1 MNNPPLHIIELQA
14 ENVKRLKAVR
24 IRPTGAVVPITGANG
39 SGKSTV
45 LDAIQFALGGKSALS
60 QVPIR
65 RGEDRATIQLALGEL
80 TVTRTITEKGST
92 LKVTTASGAV
102 HTSPQKV
109 LDALVGSFVDPMA
122 FERLEPKAR
131 LEALRAIAPLPADVD
146 ALANAIR
153 LDFEMRTEVNR
164 DLKLTTARLQTL
176 PVPDPAVLAAPRV
189 NLDAIGA
196 QLSAATET
204 NRERH
209 AETVHRERT
218 EREIQAIRDAARGWR
233 TNAQRLR
240 AEADEADLQAAYL
253 EIEANDKAT
262 EMAEWPPVPALV
274 DTDALTRELVEAQ
287 RAQVRQQD
295 ALGALKAIE
304 ETRAEV
310 DRLYRRADELT
321 ARIAANTAARTA
333 KIAAAA
339 MPVPGL
345 GYGDGDV
352 TFEGLPFDQASAA
365 ERIRISL
372 AIAMA
377 SQPRLRVI
385 CIKDGSLLDPASMA
399 IVEEMAIAHDYQI
412 WIERV
417 DTSGLVG
424 IVIEDGEVVADHQ
437 GTEVTDAAR

>member
-1 MNNPPLHIIELQA
+1 MNSTPLHIIELTA

-24 IRPTGAVVPITGANG
+24 IRPAGAVVPITGANG

-109 LDALVGSFVDPMA
+109 LDALVGAFVDPMA

-131 LEALRAIAPLPADVD
+131 LEALRAIAPLPPEVD

-153 LDFEMRTEVNR
+153 LDFDMRTDVNR

-209 AETVHRERT
+209 AEMAHRDRT
-218 EREIQAIRDAARGWR
+218 AREVDLQREAARVR
-233 TNAQRLR
+233 RAQAERLL
-240 AEADEADLQAAYL
+240 AEAVELERQADET
-253 EIEANDKAT
+253 AT
-262 EMAEWPPVPALV
+262 EMAAWPPVPALV

-287 RAQVRQQD
+287 RAQVRLQD
-295 ALGALKAIE
+295 ALGALKVIE
-304 ETRAEV
+304 ETRAQVE
-310 DRLYRRADELT
+310 RLQERADELT

-333 KIAAAA
+333 KIAAAE

-345 GYGDGDV
+345 GYGEGDV
-352 TFEGLPFDQASAA
+352 TFDGLPFDQASAA

-417 DTSGLVG
+417 DTSGQVG

-437 GTEVTDAAR
+437 EHQETEVTHAAR